1 MMNQTATKTNTT
13 KILKKKPRPAE
24 DPEPERSPT
33 PTLVEQVDE
42 QMKKLEQASAKFMPS
57 INEEMVEF
65 FKKCPEG
72 DFTSPEKQRELAQFV
87 VKATT
92 KKLSKGINTKGKTKA
107 EIKGYASTQEAE
119 ALGYFNKG
127 DTCPDC
133 GKIFNRKFFKAYH
146 WISKDNQRCDGVVKR
161 SNGKKQGVV
170 RPKVVAKAT
179 DWITEWSKT
188 AVDFGLIDE
197 PLTFSS
203 KDLTRWILEEEYKE
217 ELDEVITLK
226 PFKKKL
232 AHFLN
237 NTNIV
242 EKTTYETDDG
252 EEFVKCVG
260 DYKLIEIVYEKD
272 WFEDKWM
279 DIKEFCGY

>member
-1 MMNQTATKTNTT
+1 MNQTATKTDTV
-13 KILKKKPRPAE
+13 KIVKKKPRPAE
-24 DPEPERSPT
+24 DTEPERSPT

-42 QMKKLEQASAKFMPS
+42 QMEKLERASAKFMPS

-92 KKLSKGINTKGKTKA
+92 KKLAKGIDIKGKTKA
-107 EIKGYASTQEAE
+107 EIKGYASTEEAE
-119 ALGYFNKG
+119 AFGYFSKG

-146 WISKDNQRCDGVVKR
+146 WISKDEQRCDGVIKR
-161 SNGKKQGVV
+161 SNGKKQGA
-170 RPKVVAKAT
+170 PKVVAKPKPK
-179 DWITEWSKT
+179 DWITEWSNT

-197 PLTFSS
+197 PLTFTS
-203 KDLTRWILEEEYKE
+203 KDLTRWILTEDYKE
-217 ELDEVITLK
+217 ELDELLTLK

-232 AHFLN
+232 AHFLQN
-237 NTNIV
+237 ENVCI
-242 EKTTYETDDG
+242 KTTYETDDD
-252 EEFVKCVG
+252 EEYVVKIEDDLLCEIASRKEWFG
-260 DYKLIEIVYEKD
+260 DKLEDIAQY
-272 WFEDKWM
+272 FE
-279 DIKEFCGY
+279 